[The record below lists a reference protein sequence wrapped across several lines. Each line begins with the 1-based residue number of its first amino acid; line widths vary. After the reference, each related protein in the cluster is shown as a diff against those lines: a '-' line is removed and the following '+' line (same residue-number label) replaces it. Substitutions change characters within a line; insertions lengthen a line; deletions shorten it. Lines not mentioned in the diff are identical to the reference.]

1 MNVSRL
7 VPVAAAALL
16 ASAGPASA
24 ARVGG
29 PPVAAFTAEP
39 PARLDLTDLGRAP
52 AATPVSLAVML
63 KYRNQAELDQLVL
76 LQATPGSPLF
86 HHFITRAQFA
96 AEFSPTPA
104 DYLRV
109 VQSLR
114 AAGFAVRPG
123 LPNRTIVDADGTAS
137 AAERYFGTQIHRVG
151 QTGYGIRYANATT
164 ATVPA
169 AIADV
174 VRSVAGLDNV
184 VEMKSDRV
192 PAVNV
197 GAAPFASDAV
207 SPDLSGPIERT
218 IGGAFAGLYPTAIAK
233 AYDYPAQHNIT
244 GAGHSIAIVIDSDIE
259 NSNLTTFWKGAKI
272 TRTGHFYR
280 VLVEGTNPGV
290 TADLGETAIDTEESS
305 SLAPGADIYLYLL
318 PALADKPIEDA
329 YDLAVLNNVVDVTSS
344 SFGGCETAN
353 QAYADA
359 TNAIAE
365 QGAAYGMSF
374 TASTGDTGGVCD
386 GGTDI
391 VQVPAANPYFLA
403 IGGTAL
409 GVNAKTGAW
418 VSETA
423 WSGSGG
429 GVSSYIKVPSYQ
441 MGVHGIAKVPSAG
454 PKPHFAGRNIPDISL
469 DAANYP
475 DSYVA
480 IYAGGWTGFG
490 GTSVSNPMFAAL
502 ITELNEEQGS
512 YFGWIN
518 PSLYA
523 DWRAYLYGSGAFR
536 DITSGS
542 TGGGWSA
549 KTGYDQS
556 TGIGSIESG
565 YVFGTYY

>member
-197 GAAPFASDAV
+197 GAAPSFFTVRPATPSAV
-207 SPDLSGPIERT
+207 RSRVSTRRPSRKPTTTPRNTTSPEP
-218 IGGAFAGLYPTAIAK
+218 AIR
-233 AYDYPAQHNIT
+233 
-244 GAGHSIAIVIDSDIE
+244 
-259 NSNLTTFWKGAKI
+259 L
-272 TRTGHFYR
+272 R
-280 VLVEGTNPGV
+280 
-290 TADLGETAIDTEESS
+290 SS
-305 SLAPGADIYLYLL
+305 STP
-318 PALADKPIEDA
+318 
-329 YDLAVLNNVVDVTSS
+329 TSK
-344 SFGGCETAN
+344 TA
-353 QAYADA
+353 
-359 TNAIAE
+359 T
-365 QGAAYGMSF
+365 
-374 TASTGDTGGVCD
+374 
-386 GGTDI
+386 
-391 VQVPAANPYFLA
+391 
-403 IGGTAL
+403 
-409 GVNAKTGAW
+409 
-418 VSETA
+418 
-423 WSGSGG
+423 
-429 GVSSYIKVPSYQ
+429 
-441 MGVHGIAKVPSAG
+441 
-454 PKPHFAGRNIPDISL
+454 
-469 DAANYP
+469 
-475 DSYVA
+475 
-480 IYAGGWTGFG
+480 
-490 GTSVSNPMFAAL
+490 
-502 ITELNEEQGS
+502 
-512 YFGWIN
+512 
-518 PSLYA
+518 
-523 DWRAYLYGSGAFR
+523 
-536 DITSGS
+536 
-542 TGGGWSA
+542 
-549 KTGYDQS
+549 
-556 TGIGSIESG
+556 
-565 YVFGTYY
+565 